1 MIAKI
6 PSRRILL
13 IAFFLA
19 FSASIALPGCA
30 QTGSSTS
37 ESCWA
42 EPESVL
48 SGSMEGVEFVQGVS
62 SYRPDLGFNELW
74 GNADVVASGIYDNRS
89 SSFMI
94 QPVNGADPQYFT
106 DFTFKD
112 IRILKGSLS
121 SANDAANATL
131 IVRQRGGVGERVA
144 TANEE
149 AASFIP
155 KARYLLFL
163 YRISDG
169 SDYNTEGPHLY
180 LIGGQM
186 GAWEGNPDGSFLSLH
201 NGETATEARLSAR
214 SSASPS
220 NGAESL
226 GARMTASERVAQLDE
241 EYSKGEL
248 EQDYYTSARE
258 AAQLEATTFATILSE
273 EEAHMAEQELIDQ
286 MTELQSN

>member
-1 MIAKI
+1 MIAKT

-74 GNADVVASGIYDNRS
+74 GNADVVASGTYDSRS
-89 SSFMI
+89 DSFMI
-94 QPVNGADPQYFT
+94 RPVNGADAQYFT
-106 DFTFKD
+106 DFSFKD
-112 IRILKGSLS
+112 VRIFKGALS
-121 SANDAANATL
+121 PSNDVADTTL
-131 IVRQRGGVGERVA
+131 IVRQRGGVGERIA

-155 KARYLLFL
+155 NASYLLFL

-169 SDYNTEGPHLY
+169 SEVTYN
-180 LIGGQM
+180 
-186 GAWEGNPDGSFLSLH
+186 FLRTL
-201 NGETATEARLSAR
+201 TA
-214 SSASPS
+214 
-220 NGAESL
+220 G
-226 GARMTASERVAQLDE
+226 
-241 EYSKGEL
+241 
-248 EQDYYTSARE
+248 
-258 AAQLEATTFATILSE
+258 
-273 EEAHMAEQELIDQ
+273 
-286 MTELQSN
+286 